1 MKQDVRFA
9 FRLLIKNPAFTL
21 VAIAALALGIG
32 ANTAIFSVIDAVL
45 LAPLAYSHPERL
57 VMIWQHIGTPPLPGR
72 LGGSVPDY
80 VDYRN
85 QSQTMQPVAA
95 FTLGSFNLT
104 GRGAPERINGAR
116 VTANLFP
123 TLGIAPILGRTFSV
137 EEDQPGRDREI
148 VLSYAAWQR
157 RFGSDPN
164 VLGSAVILDQ
174 VPYTVIGIM
183 PRGFDFPPQGFGPP
197 DPSEFWRPIAFTSRQ
212 LAERGD
218 SFGTYMIGRLKPGV
232 TMARANADLQ
242 TIAAR
247 ITASYP
253 PQFRDRLR
261 TAASLDDLHDVI
273 TGRIR
278 TGLLVI
284 LGAVGFVLLIAC
296 ANIANLLLARAA
308 AREREIAVRAAIGAS
323 RWRILRQLLT
333 ESVLLASISG
343 AAGIAVAVWT
353 TDLLLRYSPANI
365 PRLGAASLDWRVLG
379 FALALSL
386 ATGLLFGAVPALH
399 ATRMH
404 FGARGASTTLR
415 QSKLRGALVTSE
427 IAIALTLLIGAGLL
441 LRSFL
446 NLRSAPIGFR
456 PDHILTAGITLPEKQ
471 YATEAQI
478 KTFYSELIGRV
489 QALPGVEAAAL
500 ATSVP
505 FIGDWTIAITPEG
518 EPSTI
523 KEAFK
528 TADFHG
534 VTPGYHRTLGIELTR
549 GRFFTP
555 DDRAG
560 TQPVAIVSET
570 MARRYWPGQDAL
582 GKQFKWGPAQSSRP
596 WLRIVGIVSDVKQS
610 SLDEKNR
617 PTAYLPYTQ
626 MPANS
631 TEHSGRSIF
640 LAVRTTSEPSSLA
653 ADLRRVVNTMDSGLP
668 VFAVRPMG
676 SVLAATVAPRRFNM
690 LLVAAFAALALL
702 LACLGL
708 YGVMSYTV
716 NQYTHEIGI
725 RLALGARSADV
736 VRMILLEGMTLAL
749 AGIAIGAAAALALT
763 RLMRSLLFE
772 IQPADPI
779 TFLSVSVLLA
789 AVALLATYIP
799 ARRATR
805 VDPLIALRT
814 E

>member
-164 VLGSAVILDQ
+164 VLGSAVVLDQ
-174 VPYTVIGIM
+174 VPCTVIGIM

-308 AREREIAVRAAIGAS
+308 AREREIAVRAA
-323 RWRILRQLLT
+323 
-333 ESVLLASISG
+333 
-343 AAGIAVAVWT
+343 
-353 TDLLLRYSPANI
+353 
-365 PRLGAASLDWRVLG
+365 
-379 FALALSL
+379 
-386 ATGLLFGAVPALH
+386 
-399 ATRMH
+399 
-404 FGARGASTTLR
+404 
-415 QSKLRGALVTSE
+415 
-427 IAIALTLLIGAGLL
+427 
-441 LRSFL
+441 
-446 NLRSAPIGFR
+446 
-456 PDHILTAGITLPEKQ
+456 
-471 YATEAQI
+471 
-478 KTFYSELIGRV
+478 
-489 QALPGVEAAAL
+489 
-500 ATSVP
+500 
-505 FIGDWTIAITPEG
+505 
-518 EPSTI
+518 
-523 KEAFK
+523 
-528 TADFHG
+528 
-534 VTPGYHRTLGIELTR
+534 
-549 GRFFTP
+549 
-555 DDRAG
+555 
-560 TQPVAIVSET
+560 
-570 MARRYWPGQDAL
+570 
-582 GKQFKWGPAQSSRP
+582 
-596 WLRIVGIVSDVKQS
+596 
-610 SLDEKNR
+610 
-617 PTAYLPYTQ
+617 
-626 MPANS
+626 
-631 TEHSGRSIF
+631 
-640 LAVRTTSEPSSLA
+640 
-653 ADLRRVVNTMDSGLP
+653 
-668 VFAVRPMG
+668 
-676 SVLAATVAPRRFNM
+676 TVAPRRFNM

-805 VDPLIALRT
+805 VDPLIALRY